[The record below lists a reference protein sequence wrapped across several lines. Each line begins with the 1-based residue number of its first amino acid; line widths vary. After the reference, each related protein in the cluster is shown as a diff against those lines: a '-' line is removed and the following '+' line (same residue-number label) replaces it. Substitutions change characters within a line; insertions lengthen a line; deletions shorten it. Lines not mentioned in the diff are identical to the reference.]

1 MGMVMFGVMFR
12 ELANKETRT
21 LTVIDRPPIPKDT
34 YGLIELYCVD
44 EGCDCRRVMFNI
56 VAQSNMKH
64 LATINF
70 AFDPD
75 DDMRGPFLDT
85 LNAQSEL
92 SHPLLDMVREVLEH
106 DADYVKR
113 LERHYAMVKAAIADP
128 EHPARKRLPPARP
141 VEKEFA
147 EFVSV
152 AARQAATVGRNELC
166 PCGALGPNGKRKKF
180 KHCCLV
186 PLDRVGPPAGS
197 APRWTKN

>member
-21 LTVIDRPPIPKDT
+21 LTVIDRPPIPPGT

-44 EGCDCRRVMFNI
+44 EGCDCRRVMLNI
-56 VAQSNMKH
+56 HSQRTMEH

-70 AFDPD
+70 AFDTD
-75 DDMRGPFLDT
+75 DDMRGPFLDR

-92 SHPLLDMVREVLEH
+92 SHALLDMVREVLEH

-113 LERHYAMVKAAIADP
+113 LERHYHMVKAALADP
-128 EHPARKRLPPARP
+128 EHPARKRLPPKRS
-141 VEKEFA
+141 EEQEFG
-147 EFVSV
+147 EFVGV

-180 KHCCLV
+180 KNCCLV

-197 APRWTKN
+197 GRRWTKN